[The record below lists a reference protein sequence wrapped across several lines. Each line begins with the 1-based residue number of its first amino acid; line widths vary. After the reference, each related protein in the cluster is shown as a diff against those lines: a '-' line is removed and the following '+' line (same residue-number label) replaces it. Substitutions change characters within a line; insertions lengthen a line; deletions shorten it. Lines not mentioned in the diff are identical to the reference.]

1 MISCL
6 SVFAQ
11 IIEFI
16 PRTDI
21 RAMVR
26 EHASDRGCKGFTT
39 FHHLSAMLFCQ
50 LGQAASLRDIEMGM
64 TTAAGKLSHVGLTQA
79 PCRSTLSY
87 ANAHRSSEVFES
99 LFYRLLNR
107 ADQIAGAGFVK
118 KKKSFRFKNP
128 LLSMDGSTMSLSL
141 SLYPWA
147 KFRRAKGGVKLHAV
161 LDHRDYLPVFAHITD
176 AKTHEIRVARELSF
190 PPDSVVVF
198 DRGYTDYGWYGDL
211 CAQGVFFVTR
221 LKDNALYEVV
231 KQSRAP
237 HEDILSDEVIR
248 LTGVPGA
255 RCPQPL
261 RRVEVRVDGRDEPLV
276 FLTNQMTFAS
286 ATIAAIYKERWQIEL
301 FFKAI
306 KQNLTIKS
314 FVGTSENALLTQIW
328 TALIAIL
335 ALKLIQWRAKGHWA
349 LSTLCTMLR
358 LNLLSYRDLWRW
370 LAVMANPPDKPI
382 PAPTLPL
389 RSGILDS

>member
-6 SVFAQ
+6 SVFGQ
-11 IIEFI
+11 LMEFL
-16 PRTDI
+16 PKTEI

-26 EHASDRGCKGFTT
+26 EHDSDRGCKGFTT

-50 LGQAASLRDIEMGM
+50 LGQADSLRDIEMGL
-64 TTAAGKLSHVGLTQA
+64 TTAAGRLSHLGLPKA
-79 PCRSTLSY
+79 PPRSTLSY
-87 ANAHRSSEVFES
+87 ANAHRPAAVFEA
-99 LFYRLLNR
+99 LFYRLLSR
-107 ADQIAGAGFVK
+107 AEQIAGPGFK
-118 KKKSFRFKNP
+118 KKKSFRFKNL
-128 LLSMDGSTMSLSL
+128 LLSMDGSTISLCLSL
-141 SLYPWA
+141 FPWA

-161 LDHRDYLPVFAHITD
+161 LDHRDYLPIFAHITD

-198 DRGYTDYGWYGDL
+198 DRGYTDYAWYGEL

-231 KQSRAP
+231 RENRAP
-237 HEDILSDEVIR
+237 HGNILSDEVIR

-261 RRVEVRVDGRDEPLV
+261 RRVAVRVEGRDEALV
-276 FLTNQMTFAS
+276 FLTNQMSFAPS
-286 ATIAAIYKERWQIEL
+286 TIAAIYKERWQIEL
-301 FFKAI
+301 FFKAL
-306 KQNLTIKS
+306 KQNLKVKS
-314 FVGTSENALLTQIW
+314 FVGTSENALLVQIW

-335 ALKLIQWRAKGHWA
+335 ALKLIQWRTRCHWA
-349 LSTLCTMLR
+349 LSTLCTIIR

-370 LAVMANPPDKPI
+370 LDALANPPDKPN
-382 PAPTLPL
+382 PEPTLPL
-389 RSGILDS
+389 RPGILDS

>member
-11 IIEFI
+11 IMEFI

-26 EHASDRGCKGFTT
+26 EHDSDRGCKGFTT
-39 FHHLSAMLFCQ
+39 FHHLAAMLFCQ
-50 LGQAASLRDIEMGM
+50 LGQASSLRDIEMGL
-64 TTAAGKLSHVGLTQA
+64 TTASGKLSHIGLTQA

-87 ANAHRSSEVFES
+87 ANAHRPAEVFES
-99 LFYRLLNR
+99 LFYRLLSR
-107 ADQIAGAGFVK
+107 ADQIAGPGFVK
-118 KKKSFRFKNP
+118 KRSFRFKNP
-128 LLSMDGSTMSLSL
+128 LLSLDASTISLCL
-141 SLYPWA
+141 SIFPWA
-147 KFRRAKGGVKLHAV
+147 KFRRSKGGVKLHVV
-161 LDHRDYLPVFAHITD
+161 LDHHDYLPIFAHITD

-190 PPDSVVVF
+190 PSDSVVVF
-198 DRGYTDYGWYGDL
+198 DRGYTDYAWYGEL

-231 KQSRAP
+231 RENRAP
-237 HEDILSDEVIR
+237 HGDILSDEIIR

-255 RCPQPL
+255 RCPHLL
-261 RRVEVRVDGRDEPLV
+261 RRVAARVDGRDEPLV
-276 FLTNQMTFAS
+276 FLTNQMAFAPV
-286 ATIAAIYKERWQIEL
+286 TIAAIYKERWQIEL

-370 LAVMANPPDKPI
+370 LAAMANPPDKSTHE
-382 PAPTLPL
+382 PTLPL
-389 RSGILDS
+389 RPGILDS